1 MTKAASKLYVH
12 RNSLMYRIKK
22 CEEIM
27 DIDLSDRKAYEK
39 LWLCCTMMSIG
50 ALPVKPE

>member
-1 MTKAASKLYVH
+1 MTKAAAKLYVH

-27 DIDLSDRKAYEK
+27 QADLSDRETYER
-39 LWLCCTMMSIG
+39 LWLCCTIRAFPSHSN
-50 ALPVKPE
+50 KQ